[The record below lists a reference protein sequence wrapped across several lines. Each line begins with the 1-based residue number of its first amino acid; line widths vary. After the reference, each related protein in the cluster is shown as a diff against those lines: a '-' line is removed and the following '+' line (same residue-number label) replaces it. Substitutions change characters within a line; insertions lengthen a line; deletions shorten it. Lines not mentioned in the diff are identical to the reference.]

1 MKKLLSIILAALM
14 LVTFIPTNIEAAK
27 FKDVPDSEW
36 YAEYVNKAASAGVI
50 KGYGDGTF
58 KPKGNIAFTEI
69 SSLLANLVNVSEADL
84 KVANATYGKDLD
96 ALLNQVK
103 QQGNPGI
110 DWVRPSILKCLYAG
124 VYDIT
129 NLKTAVE
136 SKMLLDTKPGERRLV
151 SRSNTAYFL
160 ANALKLDVQAASLPY
175 KDTAEIPA
183 NVQTKIQA
191 LINIGVLSKA
201 GDGTGK
207 FRPNDQVDRA
217 SIAKMITVSMDY
229 LEKNPPKPITPP
241 EPPKPVSTSIEGT
254 VTDVSESGNQAVVLV
269 NTGSK
274 SQSVIVSYKTEI
286 TVDGSPALFDKIATG
301 MKGNFTYNPTTAE
314 ATKVVVK
321 SVEETIE
328 GKISA
333 IYSTYRYEIEYQKG
347 SILNN
352 KIELDL
358 RDASI
363 TLDGSKASLT
373 DLDVNYEVK
382 ITKLGDKVTKVEAK
396 RGDTYS
402 DGTFYQFAYYQ
413 SDREYYVDIYPNN
426 SRNSRDRRS
435 SKLAPNYIYIN
446 GKSVDN
452 RDLVRSG
459 DEYKYIA
466 KDAPVKLKF
475 DRDNRVTE
483 ITTVFGDVKNGKV
496 SGYIYERPSR
506 SDSRIVLSQDK
517 YSSRYRN
524 DTVNL
529 SLGRYTVDVKID
541 GYSSP
546 GSRRSYYDI
555 SDLQRDYWVVVTMKD
570 GYVVSIEA
578 YSSGDRRDSNIP
590 TIYGSIFEVKTS
602 ESIIDVDFD
611 DETQKYFNERYH
623 KFKYDRNTKFYD
635 RGSSIDLIEF
645 ENRYNGQKGKGQY
658 VEIIAERD
666 SRDEYYI
673 KRIDIKRYR

>member
-36 YAEYVNKAASAGVI
+36 YADYVNKAASAGVI

-396 RGDTYS
+396 RGEVNS
-402 DGTFYQFAYYQ
+402 DGTFYAFAY
-413 SDREYYVDIYPNN
+413 RNGRYYMDIYPTGKNYTEYIELTSSYIRINGEVVYVDDLVKSSNKDKYIVEGTAVKLTFDRNKYLTDVDTVFGNITNGVLQGYVYTRPSRNADYITISLRKSRDYSYAKDKVDLRVNSYTRVYYYNN
-426 SRNSRDRRS
+426 SS
-435 SKLAPNYIYIN
+435 SYRLDDLQ
-446 GKSVDN
+446 VD
-452 RDLVRSG
+452 DLVRVTMRNGIVDKIEVDRYNTGWNSNTTYMEG
-459 DEYKYIA
+459 EIYRKSDLNSNGLYVYVRNSNSREFNNGSVYGFRFDNNTTYSINGYRKTKSEFIEYA
-466 KDAPVKLKF
+466 
-475 DRDNRVTE
+475 RDN
-483 ITTVFGDVKNGKV
+483 D
-496 SGYIYERPSR
+496 
-506 SDSRIVLSQDK
+506 RIQFE
-517 YSSRYRN
+517 YR
-524 DTVNL
+524 
-529 SLGRYTVDVKID
+529 KD
-541 GYSSP
+541 G
-546 GSRRSYYDI
+546 SYY
-555 SDLQRDYWVVVTMKD
+555 
-570 GYVVSIEA
+570 
-578 YSSGDRRDSNIP
+578 
-590 TIYGSIFEVKTS
+590 
-602 ESIIDVDFD
+602 
-611 DETQKYFNERYH
+611 
-623 KFKYDRNTKFYD
+623 
-635 RGSSIDLIEF
+635 
-645 ENRYNGQKGKGQY
+645 
-658 VEIIAERD
+658 
-666 SRDEYYI
+666 YI
-673 KRIDIKRYR
+673 TRIDNVNK